1 MNNVNSIEEVKE
13 IFKLADPAFDFR
25 KDDSWDL
32 TDTDRL
38 KRGVGA
44 ELVIDIGKSDGEDCF
59 ISWLTSRVINPI
71 VKVRKT
77 HLTVKTRNE
86 TVLLLDWD
94 SVCLKQIKTRSNDC
108 LDYTDYKIVL
118 GADDK
123 DYQLALRV
131 NKELQKYCNYI

>member
-1 MNNVNSIEEVKE
+1 MNSSFEEVKE
-13 IFKLADPAFDFR
+13 IFKLVDPAFDFR
-25 KDDSWDL
+25 KYDSWDL

-44 ELVIDIGKSDGEDCF
+44 ELVIDIGKSDGEDSF

-71 VKVRKT
+71 VKVRET
-77 HLTVKTRNE
+77 HLTIKTRFE
-86 TVLLLDWD
+86 TILLLDWD
-94 SVCLKQIKTRSNDC
+94 SVIVKQIKTISDDC
-108 LDYTDYKIVL
+108 LDYTDFKIVL
-118 GADDK
+118 GADSK

>member
-32 TDTDRL
+32 TDMDRL

-44 ELVIDIGKSDGEDCF
+44 ELVIDIGKSDGEDSF

-71 VKVRKT
+71 VKVRET
-77 HLTVKTRNE
+77 HLTIKTRME
-86 TVLLLDWD
+86 TILLLDWD
-94 SVCLKQIKTRSNDC
+94 SVIVKQIKTISDDC
-108 LDYTDYKIVL
+108 LDYTDYVVVL
-118 GADDK
+118 GADSK